1 VRRETPVGMMNDL
14 ADRLRG
20 AATDARQ
27 IAGKREI
34 YRVFAAMMDIA
45 ADRIAALESK
55 LSAKK
60 GEALFHE
67 ERTVYLE
74 NRVAELEAKNTSLM
88 EHIKHVSR

>member
-1 VRRETPVGMMNDL
+1 MSELVNKLRKVAYSAVNREYYTGNDVTL
-14 ADRLRG
+14 LFEAADRL
-20 AATDARQ
+20 A
-27 IAGKREI
+27 E
-34 YRVFAAMMDIA
+34 
-45 ADRIAALESK
+45 LESK